1 MAGFREYKIGTRIFA
16 LAFGGSMC
24 ITLLLPSINI
34 ASVSSTDI
42 ALSKQLSAGHETGF
56 NLDDPF
62 LQGWN
67 KPYVVLLKTDPKTK
81 QALTEPQTVYVYQK
95 GTSFPAGILHP
106 RILGAGI
113 EELSVAQGHIGDAK
127 KTEGAVFAVSKGV
140 FAGDGKQHSF
150 IENLSATKG
159 WSPSDVLSVAKD
171 EDVSHTGKGK
181 TLFVRE
187 GCWWCHTLL
196 PEQTQ
201 DWQVF
206 GAPPMLGD
214 FNGESPTAFGSDR
227 KAPDL
232 MHVGSRNSSKEWML
246 LHFYNP
252 RLVQPHSIMPRFD
265 YLWGEKDADGK
276 VINYAQWRT
285 EYDEYREGKRVTAPD
300 VPSYAKDSEIRSLID
315 FMLSL
320 K

>member
-1 MAGFREYKIGTRIFA
+1 MAGFREYKVGTRIFA
-16 LAFGGSMC
+16 LALGGSMA

-34 ASVSSTDI
+34 ASVSSTDV
-42 ALSKQLSAGHETGF
+42 ALTKQLSAGHETGF

-62 LQGWN
+62 LQGNN
-67 KPYVVLLKTDPKTK
+67 KPLVVNLKNDPKSG
-81 QALTEPQTVYVYQK
+81 QPLAEAVTVYVYQK
-95 GTSFPAGILHP
+95 GTTFPAGILHP
-106 RILGAGI
+106 RILGEGI
-113 EELSVAQGHIGDAK
+113 EQVSVKQGHITEAK
-127 KTEGAVFAVSKGV
+127 KSVGAVFALGKGSYQ
-140 FAGDGKQHSF
+140 GKQVSF
-150 IENLSATKG
+150 IDNVTVTKG
-159 WSPSDVLSVAKD
+159 WTPAEVMANAKD
-171 EDVSHTGKGK
+171 ADVSHEGAGK
-181 TLFVRE
+181 TMFVRE

-232 MHVGSRNSSKEWML
+232 MHVGSRNSSREWMMM
-246 LHFYNP
+246 HFFNP

-265 YLWGEKDADGK
+265 YLWGEKDAAGQKIDFDK
-276 VINYAQWRT
+276 WRT
-285 EYDEYREGKRVTAPD
+285 EYTEYSEGKRVTPPE
-300 VPSYAKDSEIRSLID
+300 VPSYSKDSEIRSLID

>member
-1 MAGFREYKIGTRIFA
+1 MAGFREYKIGSRIFA
-16 LAFGGSMC
+16 GALGGSMC

-42 ALSKQLSAGHETGF
+42 ALAKQLSIGHETGF

-62 LQGWN
+62 LQGKN
-67 KPYVVLLKTDPKTK
+67 KPVNVTLKADPKTGK
-81 QALTEPQTVYVYQK
+81 PLAEAMAVFVYPQ
-95 GTSFPAGILHP
+95 GAPFPAGILHP
-106 RILGAGI
+106 RILGEGI
-113 EELSVAQGHIGDAK
+113 EQLSVEQGHITDAHK
-127 KTEGAVFAVSKGV
+127 DAGAVFAIGKG
-140 FAGDGKQHSF
+140 AYLGKQVSF
-150 IENLSATKG
+150 INNLTATKG
-159 WSPSDVLSVAKD
+159 WTPEDVLHVAKD
-171 EDVSHTGKGK
+171 EDVSQAGKGK
-181 TLFVRE
+181 TMFVRE

-232 MHVGSRNSSKEWML
+232 LHVGSRNSSREWMMM
-246 LHFYNP
+246 HFFNP

-265 YLWGEKDADGK
+265 YLWGEKDAAGQKIDYDK
-276 VINYAQWRT
+276 WRA
-285 EYDEYREGKRVTAPD
+285 EYDEYREGKRVTPPE
-300 VPSYAKDSEIRSLID
+300 VPSYASDSEIRSLVD